1 MYTVNC
7 ITKQVI
13 GVKESNARK
22 TQVFVLEGKIY
33 RVCHL
38 QSTLQS
44 FQNTYSPF
52 AHLIIW
58 VVWFLFI
65 LSCISLLYIL
75 GYKALIKYVV
85 CKYFFFHC
93 IGCHFI
99 LLMAS
104 FTMQKV
110 LSLMWSHWF
119 IFAVLAFAFDDWV
132 VWAACILESNPL
144 SIALFAIIFFHSY
157 QKTQTG
163 WMDTKT
169 RPIYT
174 LSTRDPL

>member
-1 MYTVNC
+1 MQC
-7 ITKQVI
+7 
-13 GVKESNARK
+13 KEETGFCSGRK
-22 TQVFVLEGKIY
+22 TLQGLSSTVYSSDFSKHLLFLCSFNNLGCLIY
-33 RVCHL
+33 FHTEFYKSLIYTWIRSPYQICDL
-38 QSTLQS
+38 Q
-44 FQNTYSPF
+44 
-52 AHLIIW
+52 I
-58 VVWFLFI
+58 
-65 LSCISLLYIL
+65 
-75 GYKALIKYVV
+75 
-85 CKYFFFHC
+85 FFFHS

-132 VWAACILESNPL
+132 VWAACSLESNPL
-144 SIALFAIIFFHSY
+144 SVALFAIIFFHSY

-169 RPIYT
+169 RPIYM
-174 LSTRDPL
+174 LSTRDALQS